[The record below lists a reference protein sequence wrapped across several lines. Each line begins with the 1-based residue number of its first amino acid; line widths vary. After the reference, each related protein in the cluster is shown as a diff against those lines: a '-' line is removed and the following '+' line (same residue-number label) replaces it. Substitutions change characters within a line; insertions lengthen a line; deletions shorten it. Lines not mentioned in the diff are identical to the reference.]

1 MLEIIR
7 KEFVILKA
15 SEVVEKET
23 GCNYMFENQHVQDL
37 ELAYRV
43 LKRDEG
49 ALALL

>member
-1 MLEIIR
+1 MLEILK
-7 KEFVILKA
+7 KEFVTQKA

-23 GCNYMFENQHVQDL
+23 GCNNMFENQHVQDL

-43 LKRDEG
+43 LKRDES

>member
-1 MLEIIR
+1 MR
-7 KEFVILKA
+7 KEFVTMKA

-37 ELAYRV
+37 EIAYRV

-49 ALALL
+49 ALVLL